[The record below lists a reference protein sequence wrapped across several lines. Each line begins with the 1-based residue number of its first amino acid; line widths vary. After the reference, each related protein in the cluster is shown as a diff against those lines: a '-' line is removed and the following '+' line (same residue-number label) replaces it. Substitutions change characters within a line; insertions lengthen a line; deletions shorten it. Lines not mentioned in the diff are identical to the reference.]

1 MAVIIDPA
9 ASNVAFLLP
18 GEMIVSPSSDEKPLV
33 GKELLTKST

>member
-18 GEMIVSPSSDEKPLV
+18 GEMTVSPSSDEKPLV